1 MQILAQDDKI
11 TKAFNYFRL
20 IMNPYYR
27 FFPVNPDFRKPFRRD
42 RDRILH
48 SSYFRRLE
56 YKTQVFLNQSG
67 DYFRTRL
74 THSLEVS
81 QIARTL
87 AEYLKLDE
95 NLAEAIALAQDLG
108 HTPFGHAGG
117 DELDKIMRHYG
128 YHCGFDHN
136 FQSFRVVT
144 SLEKRYKEFDGLNLT
159 FATLE
164 GILKHSYPYEKS
176 FLNPWHKETFKPEF
190 HPSLEAIIVDL
201 SDEIAYISHDIDDG
215 VKYGLIC
222 FEDLQESK
230 LVCDSISYVKTIEK
244 ISQDD
249 PIFRYRFT
257 SKLIT
262 LLVYDIIENNK
273 PCTQDKVQHF
283 IYKAQESLPISHTP
297 VMQKEI
303 KILKKLLFKKL
314 YRHEEISRKM
324 FMGKQCVKKL
334 YECFNNDVNLLP
346 SQMRNKIEKGAKIH
360 RVCADYIASMTDRY
374 AMALY
379 RELGF

>member
-1 MQILAQDDKI
+1 
-11 TKAFNYFRL
+11 
-20 IMNPYYR
+20 MNPHHR
-27 FFPVNPDFRKPFRRD
+27 FFPVNPDFRNPFRRD

-87 AEYLKLDE
+87 AESLNLDE
-95 NLAEAIALAQDLG
+95 NLAEAIALAHDLG

-164 GILKHSYPYEKS
+164 GILKHSYPYEKP
-176 FLNPWHKETFKPEF
+176 FLNAWHKETFKPEF
-190 HPSLEAIIVDL
+190 HPSLEAMIVDL

-215 VKYGLIC
+215 VKYGLIS
-222 FEDLQESK
+222 FEGLEESK
-230 LVCDSISYVKTIEK
+230 IVRDCLDYVLKVEK
-244 ISQDD
+244 ISQNDS
-249 PIFRYRFT
+249 IFRYRFT
-257 SKLIT
+257 SRLIT
-262 LLVYDIIENNK
+262 LLVYDIIESNK
-273 PCTQDKVQHF
+273 PCPQNKVQHF
-283 IYKAQESLPISHTP
+283 TRKAKESLPISHTKE
-297 VMQKEI
+297 MQREI
-303 KILKKLLFKKL
+303 KILKKILFKNL

-324 FMGKQCVKKL
+324 FMGKRCVRNL
-334 YECFNNDVNLLP
+334 YECFNNDTNLLP
-346 SQMRNKIEKGAKIH
+346 QEMRDKIKRGAKIH

-379 RELGF
+379 HELGF